1 MFLSTVRTR
10 HLDGI
15 AQIRTDEHTECDE
28 EADFGFLSDSKLLNT
43 AFTRAK
49 SLVVVVGDP
58 VALCAFGDCSSIW
71 RVYLK
76 HCQNMGSLCPP
87 SHTFDSI
94 KRQVQ
99 EMLNSPSRSKLLQLT
114 NQRSQQPQMTM
125 PQPTEQKQPVLDYRA
140 AAIQDSAAAIQ
151 DSAGPDLTQQA
162 GLSGGMQA
170 VGPRAGL
177 SEGMQA
183 VGPSGGMQAIGPRAG
198 LSEGMQAVGS
208 SGGMQ
213 AVGPN
218 ADFQQP
224 VLKNNTDYNMVQHI
238 PEVPLSLRN
247 GSTPFHQNNMET
259 THVAQPVVMNTGT
272 AHIAQPIMNTGTTHI
287 AQPMPLRAPLSIPGR
302 SIPPAPL
309 RLAIQRKL
317 ETYFGDKDRFSI
329 DADEVLKQLAKMSRD
344 ANKAPGLAA
353 VNIEE
358 MKIENVRLTKKKGSV
373 TVDYGKGDRNAIEV
387 KMVDYGKDELEQ
399 LVRFNPGKYVPCKLM
414 VEEDEVFAVVTD
426 ARNQASVIKIDS
438 KADCN
443 GAMNNDDVVI
453 EIVNVEKDSIHGK
466 VVGVQQRAVNLEGSI
481 ICYEEESDSKA
492 LTPINSDL
500 PKMYNVTTEPV
511 HGNDTDSS
519 LSVYKFTTNKQ
530 IRFSHLESVKGCPE
544 NKVFVVKFL
553 KFDSCLQLHLC
564 VVVGVLP
571 SGLDISTGMTILDI
585 EHSVGNDHQPESNL
599 EVEHTYQQN
608 YQLDHDVYQ
617 SRVNL
622 TERWCLTVDN
632 PLAEDTENAFS
643 IDETGDGSYQIGV
656 HVSDVSHFVPKESN
670 VDVEARDRGLTLY
683 PPNVEPAYMLPARLS
698 TELCS
703 LQPEED
709 KVAVSVLMT
718 VQPTGEVRQ
727 VSVQKSIIN
736 VKQKFT
742 FQEADE
748 ILQDPLAHE
757 NYLKSCVLVLYEI
770 ARMWKK
776 NRLGNASFCQD
787 LKPDEMSS
795 PLSHLLVSEMLIMM
809 QYHVAQVIMGK
820 FPLACPLYCQ
830 APPRVEKLTVWK
842 HEHAA
847 DAVNSMA
854 LTKPFLEGNAT
865 CKCKVAC
872 TCIGKFIR
880 QSNLKIRDTV
890 DVTCT
895 SWDNLT
901 QMSDCDQLGYVQSVI
916 VEPENHPQ
924 LAVAQHKLKSLENPS
939 YYTSSANTATNKT
952 HYTMNLNPY
961 TQCSKPSSR
970 YMDLVV
976 QRLLLACIDS
986 TNCPY
991 TLEEVETLCAKVKNV
1006 DVRKWLF
1013 EEAVLSLHLGLALSA
1028 RPLVIQPIVEVVS
1041 KDVIELCLPSFAS
1054 LSKEQSSIS
1063 ISSLNAVSSV
1073 EIENG
1078 GIELKWK
1085 ERIYSAPGIQSS
1097 VSTSNFGELNP
1108 DRLIYKIPAKHWQR
1122 LLMAVREEDVMMYQK
1137 LKAAVDFVR
1146 KQLIN
1151 PGTQGL
1157 FIEDVTSE
1165 SKSRTGRLH
1174 HVSEFSLKVNQFQ
1187 VVQVQLSGDLNH
1199 GLMAP
1204 MIQLVSLTPSMDI
1217 CIEHHKDPG
1226 KCFTDKARDSTI
1238 SIGHN
1243 ITDLDT
1249 YLKCWEPVVSSEAAE
1264 RAVMDGNRLTIRGVT
1279 MTWQSETTFD
1289 GSQKIAHFSL
1299 PLSFLKERQ
1308 IKILGNIQLSELFN
1322 PSNSSHCQTYFADL
1336 ICVRYGNL
1344 ALPNDPALSD
1354 AVSLM
1359 MNNGLPVA
1367 WVGHCVIVSVR
1378 MDGDSLTFKLKL
1390 LQSSVPLPDV
1400 ISLSTGWQMPC
1411 TVELVERSCID
1422 R

>member
-1 MFLSTVRTR
+1 MLCLFSGREFRAMFLSTVRTR

-15 AQIRTDEHTECDE
+15 AQVRTEELTECDE

-114 NQRSQQPQMTM
+114 NQRSQQTQMTI

-140 AAIQDSAAAIQ
+140 AAIQDSG
-151 DSAGPDLTQQA
+151 GPDLAQQA
-162 GLSGGMQA
+162 GLSGGMHTVDPITERVGLSDGMQA
-170 VGPRAGL
+170 VGATGL
-177 SEGMQA
+177 SAGMQA
-183 VGPSGGMQAIGPRAG
+183 VGPF
-198 LSEGMQAVGS
+198 
-208 SGGMQ
+208 
-213 AVGPN
+213 

-224 VLKNNTDYNMVQHI
+224 ELKNNTDYNMVQPV
-238 PEVPLSLRN
+238 PEVPPSLRN
-247 GSTPFHQNNMET
+247 GSAPFLQN
-259 THVAQPVVMNTGT
+259 NTGT
-272 AHIAQPIMNTGTTHI
+272 SHIAQPIMNTETRRI

-309 RLAIQRKL
+309 RLPIQRKL

-344 ANKAPGLAA
+344 ANKAPGLPAP
-353 VNIEE
+353 NIEE
-358 MKIENVRLTKKKGSV
+358 MKIENVRLTEKNGCI
-373 TVDYGKGDRNAIEV
+373 TVDNGKGEGNAIEV
-387 KMVDYGKDELEQ
+387 KTVDYGKDELEQ
-399 LVRFNPGKYVPCKLM
+399 LIRFNPGKYVPCKLM
-414 VEEDEVFAVVTD
+414 VEENKVFAVVTD

-453 EIVNVEKDSIHGK
+453 EIVNVEKDCIYGK

-481 ICYEEESDSKA
+481 ICYVEESDSKA

-500 PKMYNVTTEPV
+500 PKMHNVTTEPV
-511 HGNDTDSS
+511 HGNNDRDRS
-519 LSVYKFTTNKQ
+519 LSVYKFTTTKQ

-544 NKVFVVKFL
+544 NKLFVVKFL
-553 KFDSCLQLHLC
+553 KFDSSLQLHLC
-564 VVVGVLP
+564 VVVGVLA
-571 SGLDISTGMTILDI
+571 SGLDITTGMTILDI

-608 YQLDHDVYQ
+608 YQLDSDVYQ

-622 TERWCLTVDN
+622 TERWCLTIDN

-670 VDVEARDRGLTLY
+670 VDLEARDRGLTLY
-683 PPNVEPAYMLPARLS
+683 PPNAEPAYMLPARLS

-703 LQPEED
+703 LRPEED

-809 QYHVAQVIMGK
+809 QYHVAQVIIGK

-890 DVTCT
+890 EVTCT

-924 LAVAQHKLKSLENPS
+924 MAVAQHKLKSLENPS

-986 TNCPY
+986 SNCPY

-1006 DVRKWLF
+1006 DVRKRLF

-1041 KDVIELCLPSFAS
+1041 KDVIELFFPSFAS

-1063 ISSLNAVSSV
+1063 ISSLNAVWSV

-1108 DRLIYKIPAKHWQR
+1108 DRFIYKIPAKHWQR

-1174 HVSEFSLKVNQFQ
+1174 HVSEFNLKVNQFQ
-1187 VVQVQLSGDLNH
+1187 VLQVQLSGDSYH

-1204 MIQLVSLTPSMDI
+1204 MIQLVSVTPGMDI

-1226 KCFTDKARDSTI
+1226 KCFTDNAGISTI
-1238 SIGHN
+1238 SIGHTF
-1243 ITDLDT
+1243 TDLDA
-1249 YLKCWEPVVSSEAAE
+1249 YLKCWEPIVSSEAAE

-1308 IKILGNIQLSELFN
+1308 IKLLGNIQLSELFN
-1322 PSNSSHCQTYFADL
+1322 PSNSSHCQTYFADF

-1359 MNNGLPVA
+1359 MNNSLPVA
-1367 WVGHCVIVSVR
+1367 WVGHCVIVAVR
-1378 MDGDSLTFKLKL
+1378 MEGESLTFKLKL

-1400 ISLSTGWQMPC
+1400 ISLSTGWQIPC
-1411 TVELVERSCID
+1411 TVELIERSCID